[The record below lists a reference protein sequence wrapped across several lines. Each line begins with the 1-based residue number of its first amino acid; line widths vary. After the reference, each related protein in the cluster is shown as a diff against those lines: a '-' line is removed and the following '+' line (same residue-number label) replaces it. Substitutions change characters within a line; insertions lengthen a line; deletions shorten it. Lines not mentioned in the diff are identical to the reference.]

1 MPAGRPANPLKKIVT
16 EIQGIEQFLKDSMN
30 HSDPATMHGMQ
41 SRQRE
46 MMERRA
52 LLKQEYKALLRN
64 RGFAIFLV
72 GIAEAQAKFAQIASE
87 FDCYVMSAN
96 ILYDSLADQMMKQVR
111 IGDIFTVQHIQMLD
125 ELLYDYRVKL
135 GIASMPHPSISVEM
149 CRPITDKAT
158 LATLIR
164 FSIEKVL
171 DTELATHVIEDTA
184 TDAAIK
190 DEQMGPVLPVVLTG
204 ADTAQIR
211 DFQKRIFRSDENGVE
226 SFKTFVISMD
236 STTRDGDLAEVYVP
250 EINDAT
256 VVEALAQGA
265 RKFGFKVGKKTAKTT
280 PEDANDTESVV
291 TSESTDTETTKEN

>member
-1 MPAGRPANPLKKIVT
+1 
-16 EIQGIEQFLKDSMN
+16 
-30 HSDPATMHGMQ
+30 MHGMQ
-41 SRQRE
+41 TRQRE

-72 GIAEAQAKFAQIASE
+72 GTAEGQAKFAQIASE

-96 ILYDSLADQMMKQVR
+96 ILYESLADQMMKSVR
-111 IGDIFTVQHIQMLD
+111 IGDTFTVNHIQMLD

-164 FSIEKVL
+164 ASIEKVL
-171 DTELATHVIEDTA
+171 DTELAAHVIEDTA

-190 DEQMGPVLPVVLTG
+190 DEQTGPVLPVVLTG

-211 DFQKRIFRSDENGVE
+211 DFQKRLFRSDENGVE
-226 SFKTFVISMD
+226 SFKTFVIGID
-236 STTRDGDLAEVYVP
+236 AFDQTDLVEVVVLNP
-250 EINDAT
+250 DDTT
-256 VVEALAQGA
+256 VVEALAKGA
-265 RKFGFKVGKKTAKTT
+265 RKFGFKVGKKTSKTA
-280 PEDANDTESVV
+280 PEDANVTETVV
-291 TSESTDTETTKEN
+291 TSGSTDTETAKED